1 MLSPA
6 QMVLQV
12 VSPLSALY
20 AGRTRFVASRSAADV
35 APFRLGDVAPSERR
49 RARWGGTC
57 AMAESSE

>member
-12 VSPLSALY
+12 VSPLLALY
-20 AGRTRFVASRSAADV
+20 AGRTRFVASRGASEF
-35 APFRLGDVAPSERR
+35 APIQFGEIAPERAS